1 MKDEKILSAGG
12 YAKRTKGT
20 RSPALPV
27 VFPADMLGRIREIAK
42 SQGVSAGEIVR
53 IACDQYLRRGAK

>member
-1 MKDEKILSAGG
+1 MDNKILSVGG
-12 YAKRTKGT
+12 YAKKTKGT

-27 VFPADMLGRIREIAK
+27 VFPAEMLATIREIAK

-53 IACDQYLRRGAK
+53 IACDQYLRHK

>member
-27 VFPADMLGRIREIAK
+27 VFPAEMLERIREIAK
-42 SQGVSAGEIVR
+42 RNGVSAGEIVR

>member
-1 MKDEKILSAGG
+1 MDNKILSVGG
-12 YAKRTKGT
+12 YAKKTKGT

-27 VFPADMLGRIREIAK
+27 VFPAEMLARIKEIAQK
-42 SQGVSAGEIVR
+42 NSVSAGEIVR